1 MHALVFFYL
10 ETYKNTNYLSLCYI
24 WTSIYDN
31 TWLYMVKDSCL
42 FAPQRNVPWFWCC
55 QLDTKH
61 CQNNER
67 GVSKK
72 SCGFFFFLIKRT
84 EKFQNLQPFKCFVS
98 FGVFF
103 NFKLRSPLIQQGRK
117 GTRVN
122 ASLKP
127 SCHSTP
133 IHVHPLN
140 VGVFVEEKCPFP
152 RTPARPRACAFC
164 VCFLKADKAP
174 LPFPRRELY
183 PQAAAPAPLSQMLL
197 FCHEPFFGQDVTS
210 FPPFVSGWMWMMLFQ
225 QYTVARAPRCSLT

>member
-1 MHALVFFYL
+1 MTIHDYTWWRTLVSLLLREMYL
-10 ETYKNTNYLSLCYI
+10 GFDAASLTPNI
-24 WTSIYDN
+24 AKTMKEEWARKVGD
-31 TWLYMVKDSCL
+31 
-42 FAPQRNVPWFWCC
+42 
-55 QLDTKH
+55 
-61 CQNNER
+61 
-67 GVSKK
+67 
-72 SCGFFFFLIKRT
+72 FFFLIKRT